1 MRRTRAAIVAQR
13 PLQQALLGALL
24 GAFLAQAPGIAFAA
38 AEQPK
43 AQVQGDLDRT
53 LKAAIQRAI
62 GVSKTKPATRLDARR
77 RAREAG
83 ESAIAVLRSEGY
95 YDYTVDPDVGEGET
109 PVAIVRIT
117 LGPRSTIAAPTIV
130 WEGEPPD
137 PETLAAAQK
146 ALALSPGSPGRAA
159 DVLAAE
165 GRLVSTL
172 RIRGYADV
180 VAKPR
185 QVVVDH
191 AEHTLRPTFHLAAG
205 SIVHLGDVKV
215 IGQGRTRPS
224 WVATLA
230 PWKRGDAYNPA
241 KVAELERRL
250 TDAGVYNS
258 ITVSLAPADQS
269 VDGLRPV
276 IVSLGDRPPRTLELG
291 AGYSTSEG
299 AGVDAKLL
307 LYNLL
312 GRADTVTL
320 TGKLAQIQQELDAEL
335 ALPDW
340 RRADQVFK
348 VGGKVFGN
356 TTTAYNDYGF
366 GVRADVE
373 RHWTKTT
380 FLTYGGAFDGVD
392 TLEKDAIN
400 NNGIAVGQH
409 LKLGIA
415 SLLGAYNLDRSN
427 DPLNPTRGWR
437 LEVRAEPTY
446 VFGDRTLPYLKLT
459 SQASGYLPLQSDGA
473 TVLAGRLKL
482 GSIVG
487 GDIPTVP
494 SDRRF
499 YSGGGGSVRGFI
511 YQGVGPRLADKDKTP
526 VGGASLFEASAEVR
540 QQVSGPWGVAAFVDA
555 GSLSPTAT
563 PDFRSLSVGAGV
575 GVRYNLG
582 FGPIRLDI
590 AAPITHQKG
599 DPWVQFYISIGQS
612 F

>member
-1 MRRTRAAIVAQR
+1 VRRTRAAIFAHK
-13 PLQQALLGALL
+13 PLQQALLGAFV
-24 GAFLAQAPGIAFAA
+24 GAFLGLAPNVAQAA
-38 AEQPK
+38 AEEPK
-43 AQVQGDLDRT
+43 AQVQGNLDHALR
-53 LKAAIQRAI
+53 LAIQRAI
-62 GVSKTKPATRLDARR
+62 GVSKSKPATRLDARR

-83 ESAIAVLRSEGY
+83 ELAIAVLRSEGY
-95 YDYTVDPDVGEGET
+95 YDYTVEPDVGEGGT
-109 PVAIVRIT
+109 PTAIVRIT
-117 LGPRSTIAAPTIV
+117 LGPRSAIAAPTVV
-130 WEGEPPD
+130 WVGEPPD
-137 PETLAAAQK
+137 PDTLAAAQK
-146 ALALSPGSPGRAA
+146 ALALTPGAPGRAA

-165 GRLVSTL
+165 GRLVAAL
-172 RIRGYADV
+172 RSRGYADV

-191 AEHTLRPTFHLAAG
+191 ADHTLRPTFHLAAG
-205 SIVHLGDVKV
+205 EIAHLDGVKV
-215 IGQGRTRPS
+215 ISHGRTRPA
-224 WVATLA
+224 WVAMLA
-230 PWKRGDAYNPA
+230 PWRRGDVYNPA

-258 ITVSLAPADQS
+258 ITVSLAPADES

-307 LYNLL
+307 LYNQL

-320 TGKLAQIQQELDAEL
+320 TGKLAQIQQLIDAEL

-340 RRADQVFK
+340 KRPDQVFK
-348 VGGKVFGN
+348 VGGNVFGN
-356 TTTAYNDYGF
+356 DTTAYNDYGF
-366 GVRADVE
+366 GFRADIE

-400 NNGIAVGQH
+400 ANGIAVGQH
-409 LKLGIA
+409 LKLAIF

-437 LEVRAEPTY
+437 AEVRAEPTY
-446 VFGDRTLPYLKLT
+446 VTGDRTLPYLKLT
-459 SQASGYLPLQSDGA
+459 SQVSGYVPVQSDGA
-473 TVLAGRLKL
+473 TVLAARIKL

-494 SDRRF
+494 ADRRF

-555 GSLSPTAT
+555 GSVGPTAA
-563 PDFRSLSVGAGV
+563 PDFKSLSVGAGV

-590 AAPITHQKG
+590 AAPVTHVKG